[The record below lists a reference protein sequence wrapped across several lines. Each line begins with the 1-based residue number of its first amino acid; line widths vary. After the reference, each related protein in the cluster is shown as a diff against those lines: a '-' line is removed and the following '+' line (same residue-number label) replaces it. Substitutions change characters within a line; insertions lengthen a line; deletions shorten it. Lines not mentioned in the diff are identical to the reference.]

1 MEPEMALAMV
11 LVVEL
16 AIEEAA
22 MELVT
27 VTEMEPEIVPAPA
40 NKVSRNLPPVHH
52 PLPFVK
58 HRLAKTLI
66 NLDRLANDPNAKITV
81 ISTNTLGQKVQRD
94 LSLISIK
101 MVIRSMFG

>member
-1 MEPEMALAMV
+1 MELEMV
-11 LVVEL
+11 LVAEL
-16 AIEEAA
+16 AIAEAA
-22 MELVT
+22 MELVTVT
-27 VTEMEPEIVPAPA
+27 VTEMEPEIVPAPV
-40 NKVSRNLPPVHH
+40 NKVSRNLSPVHH